1 VTDPNAQLRSI
12 RERWERLEEDKKAIG
27 DDLKELFAEAKSNGF
42 DPKALRLAFRTL
54 AKDENET
61 EADKATR
68 ETAELYMA
76 AILGSPSH
84 TQARDAREGRDER
97 RKSRMDESMADHV
110 EQSAE
115 LAALGKISEDAHKEN
130 VAIAAAMINKFG
142 KGLKLDSFPPD
153 HKMHVRGKDG
163 LSHEVTYSE
172 FYARLQQQG
181 AAA

>member
-1 VTDPNAQLRSI
+1 MTDPSAHLRSI
-12 RERWERLEEDKKAIG
+12 RERWERLEEDKKAIA

-76 AILGSPSH
+76 ALLGQPSRTH
-84 TQARDAREGRDER
+84 ARDAREKRSKARTSEAMQDNVAFSEE
-97 RKSRMDESMADHV
+97 MLADG
-110 EQSAE
+110 
-115 LAALGKISEDAHKEN
+115 LISPEAHAEN
-130 VAIAAAMINKFG
+130 VAIAVGVTQKYGA
-142 KGLKLDSFPPD
+142 GLKPDSFPPD

-163 LSHEVTYSE
+163 QSHEITYSE